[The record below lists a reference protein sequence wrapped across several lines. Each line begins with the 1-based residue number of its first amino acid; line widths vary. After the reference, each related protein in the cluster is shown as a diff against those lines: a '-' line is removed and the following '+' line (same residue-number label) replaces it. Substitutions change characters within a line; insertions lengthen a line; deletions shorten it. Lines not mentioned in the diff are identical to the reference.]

1 MRRFRILPAVA
12 AVLVMCLSGCVAPAV
27 TTSPTT
33 TPATAAASPSPSPT
47 PTAEV
52 PELAKLIFSADT
64 IIGIDTGGGT
74 VASLTYFD
82 PAADVV
88 EELTALFGFEP
99 TVTVEGPFATDARFS
114 GTTYSWDGFT
124 LYWNGFV
131 DDPDFPGLGYYPTS
145 PALHTVIVEPDVR
158 GVLLEGPDG
167 IVVRNSFEPLAT
179 AFPDYYYEY
188 VDPAGTN
195 VRSVLVG
202 TVPLPTETEGNDGS
216 WMFGVRIISEGVEGV
231 VTQIVGPIPVNF
243 GM

>member
-1 MRRFRILPAVA
+1 M
-12 AVLVMCLSGCVAPAV
+12 LVVGLSGCVAPTV
-27 TTSPTT
+27 TTPSTT
-33 TPATAAASPSPSPT
+33 TPAAATASPSPRPA
-47 PTAEV
+47 AEV
-52 PELAKLIFSADT
+52 PELARLIFSADT
-64 IIGIDTGGGT
+64 IIGIDTVGGT

-99 TVTVEGPFATDARFS
+99 TVTVEGPFPSDARFS

-131 DDPDFPGLGYYPTS
+131 DDPEFPGLGHYPTS

-167 IVVRNSFEPLAT
+167 IGVRSSFEPLAT
-179 AFPDYYYEY
+179 AFPDSYYEY
-188 VDPAGTN
+188 VDPAGTT
-195 VRSVLVG
+195 VRSVVAG
-202 TVPLPTETEGNDGS
+202 AVPLPAETEGNDGS
-216 WMFGVRIISEGVEGV
+216 WMFGVRIISEGAEGT
-231 VTQIVGPIPVNF
+231 VTRIAGPAQVNF